1 MISDLV
7 KAKVQEKVQ
16 EIQQKISDSLAN
28 NLKVI
33 VFNVLPINVPKN

>member
-7 KAKVQEKVQ
+7 KAIVQEKVQ

>member
-7 KAKVQEKVQ
+7 KAKVQEKAQEVQ
-16 EIQQKISDSLAN
+16 KKISDALAE

-33 VFNVLPINVPKN
+33 VLDVLPINVTKN

>member
-7 KAKVQEKVQ
+7 KAKVQEKGQ
-16 EIQQKISDSLAN
+16 EIQQKISDSLVN

>member
-7 KAKVQEKVQ
+7 KAKVQEKAQEVQ
-16 EIQQKISDSLAN
+16 KKISDSLVN